1 MEQQTLLIGRLPR
14 EKVAWDTGG
23 YPLELGSRIAET
35 TENMSLSIFSTL
47 ENKEFYSAGKMETT

>member
-35 TENMSLSIFSTL
+35 TENIPLSIFSNL

>member
-14 EKVAWDTGG
+14 EKVAWDTDG

-35 TENMSLSIFSTL
+35 TENIPLSIFSTL